1 MNKSIDKFFSQW
13 TSSDGDKFNYTCWS
27 ANKVGAVQPN
37 LVLIAVHGLGGSAN
51 DFDPLGNHLAHK
63 NIISYAY
70 EMRTQGNDPQAKRR
84 GDLIDWRILTN
95 DLKEFCDYVYTLH
108 PNATYIL
115 AGESMGAVIAI
126 NTCASENNLHGID
139 GLILFTPVTELDI
152 HFWRWQI
159 RIWQLL
165 TKIIP
170 RIKFPPEWFNKDK
183 DLSTRVSSDDEYEK
197 YLEEAP
203 HRIKCFT
210 LRFYYNLYNMI
221 ENCSLA
227 ASKVNLPVLLL
238 YAGKDIFIKAD
249 RVESFFA
256 RLNSTDKEKHLYPE
270 AFHLLLHDTNT
281 PVVLSAVENWIG
293 RLQNSTKNNE

>member
-1 MNKSIDKFFSQW
+1 MNKSIDKNSSQW
-13 TSSDGDKFNYTCWS
+13 TSSDGDIFNYTCWS
-27 ANKVGAVQPN
+27 SNQVGAVQPN

-51 DFDPLGNHLAHK
+51 DFDPLGNHLAHE

-70 EMRTQGNDPQAKRR
+70 EMRTQGNDPKVKRR
-84 GDLIDWRILTN
+84 GDLIDWHILTS
-95 DLKEFCDYVYTLH
+95 DLKDFCDYVYTLH
-108 PNATYIL
+108 PETTHIL
-115 AGESMGAVIAI
+115 AGESMGAVVAI
-126 NTCASENNLHGID
+126 NACAIENYLPSID

-152 HFWRWQI
+152 HFQRWQI
-159 RIWQLL
+159 RIWQLS

-170 RIKFPPEWFNKDK
+170 WIKFPPKWFSKNKDR
-183 DLSTRVSSDDEYEK
+183 STRVSSDDEYEK
-197 YLEEAP
+197 YLVEAP

-227 ASKVNLPVLLL
+227 ASKVKLPVLLL

-249 RVESFFA
+249 RSESFFA
-256 RLNSTDKEKHLYPE
+256 RLNSTDKQKHFYPE

-281 PVVLSAVENWIG
+281 PDVLSAVVNWID